1 MQHVD
6 SDNNSS
12 DYEAIFHDD
21 FTDIDSSSD
30 IEEIMNSDSDEE
42 NKLLYLTKMGYS
54 EAKASITME
63 ICDQITQ
70 RTFPLDAIGPPY
82 FYYENM
88 TLAPIGAWTKMSQHK
103 VVPLKSDE
111 VEMLLGFPKN
121 HTRGVESAR
130 DMFPGSINVLSL
142 FSMISDAEVVFYC
155 LGIHLKID
163 VQEHSDQLEQ
173 LMSRFGE
180 FNLVVDGIQ
189 CNNLTGRNK
198 PH

>member
-6 SDNNSS
+6 SDYNSS

-30 IEEIMNSDSDEE
+30 IEEIMNYDSDEE

-63 ICDQITQ
+63 IC
-70 RTFPLDAIGPPY
+70 
-82 FYYENM
+82 
-88 TLAPIGAWTKMSQHK
+88 
-103 VVPLKSDE
+103 
-111 VEMLLGFPKN
+111 GFPKN
-121 HTRGVESAR
+121 HTRGVQSAR

-142 FSMISDAEVVFYC
+142 FSMISDTEVVFYF
-155 LGIHLKID
+155 LGIHLKTY

-180 FNLVVDGIQ
+180 FNLVVDGIH
-189 CNNLTGRNK
+189 CNDLTGRNK